1 MTEAHL
7 PKLATEVLWRGV
19 HDLVV
24 REELTTAIGAEVTL
38 GALKRLVFLVATVI
52 KTVILLRSDGV
63 DIEVP
68 Y

>member
-7 PKLATEVLWRGV
+7 PKLATEVLWRDV